1 MLRHDAVHYRTT
13 SVSATRYL
21 RQRIGTEY
29 RSLLIFLLGNMLLLC
44 IRSDVMSQ
52 TVAVLLRRLSRT
64 SLEDTGG
71 LMLNHFPDRKEAN
84 HGGHSSVVD
93 EG

>member
-1 MLRHDAVHYRTT
+1 M
-13 SVSATRYL
+13 
-21 RQRIGTEY
+21 GY
-29 RSLLIFLLGNMLLLC
+29 RSLLIFRWGTMLLLC
-44 IRSDVMSQ
+44 IRSNVMPQ
-52 TVAVLLRRLSRT
+52 TVAGALSRT

-71 LMLNHFPDRKEAN
+71 MRLNHFPDRKEAN